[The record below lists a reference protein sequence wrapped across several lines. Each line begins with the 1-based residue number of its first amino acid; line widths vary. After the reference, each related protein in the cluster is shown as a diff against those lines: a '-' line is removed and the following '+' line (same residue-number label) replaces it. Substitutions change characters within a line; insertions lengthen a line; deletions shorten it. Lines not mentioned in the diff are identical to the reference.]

1 MREPRPPTSASVSQ
15 RQSTAL
21 KAARGRSLDQCGAS
35 FSSGDQPAAR
45 KMVARFD
52 FLRMSDLAFVAVCLS
67 GLGRGRSATRRK
79 AGRRAGVED
88 EASADCGKGE
98 VRVSRSPFDV
108 AAGLGGRGLLE
119 FV

>member
-1 MREPRPPTSASVSQ
+1 
-15 RQSTAL
+15 
-21 KAARGRSLDQCGAS
+21 
-35 FSSGDQPAAR
+35 
-45 KMVARFD
+45 MVARFD